1 MANTKPLI
9 RDDCIRSRVKGELK
23 EACKDK
29 ARRNNESLSTLVERA
44 LEREV
49 ER

>member
-9 RDDCIRSRVKGELK
+9 RDDCIRSRVKSELK
-23 EACKDK
+23 AAAQDV